1 MLVQAYIIYNAHSNT
16 YVSDGS
22 VVTLNCDRI
31 NAFTP
36 RPCWLQ
42 RWLPAG
48 DGTDVIYQLTFNL
61 SSADQAQYGT
71 NIIQGFYVEQDGQ
84 GMMVDVVD
92 LPTFLTACDACCG
105 GAGGTLPR
113 FYSTGITAFASPTE
127 VTYCITRTDSG
138 SAYDHNTL
146 ANDYASQFHGNA
158 RLKSNVSGTT
168 RYEVTS
174 FTGYPPIPVGTDVVT
189 LGTCPLP

>member
-16 YVSDGS
+16 YVNDGS

-36 RPCWLQ
+36 RPVWLQ

-48 DGTDVIYQLTFNL
+48 DGTNTIYQLTFNL

-71 NIIQGFYVEQDGQ
+71 NLIQGFYVEQDGQ
-84 GMMVDVVD
+84 GMMVDVLD

-113 FYSTGITAFASPTE
+113 FYSTGIAAFTLPTE
-127 VTYCITRTDSG
+127 ATYCISRLDDG
-138 SAYDHNTL
+138 SSYAHNQL
-146 ANDYASQFHGNA
+146 AGDYASQFHGNA
-158 RLKSNVSGTT
+158 LLISQISGVS
-168 RYEVTS
+168 RYRVTS
-174 FTGYPPIPVGTDVVT
+174 FSGWPPIPVGTDTIV
-189 LGTCPLP
+189 LGTCS